1 MVVRKGLALVAIG
14 LVLGLAGAAAVTR
27 LGASLLYGVSAA
39 DPLTFLLVP
48 VLIFVVAL
56 VACLI
61 PAWKATRIDPITA
74 LRYD

>member
-1 MVVRKGLALVAIG
+1 LVTVGLA
-14 LVLGLAGAAAVTR
+14 LGLAGAAAVTR
-27 LGASLLYGVSAA
+27 LGASWLYGVSAA

-48 VLIFVVAL
+48 ILILLVAL

-61 PAWKATRIDPITA
+61 PAWKATRIDPVTA

>member
-1 MVVRKGLALVAIG
+1 
-14 LVLGLAGAAAVTR
+14 
-27 LGASLLYGVSAA
+27 LLYGVSAA